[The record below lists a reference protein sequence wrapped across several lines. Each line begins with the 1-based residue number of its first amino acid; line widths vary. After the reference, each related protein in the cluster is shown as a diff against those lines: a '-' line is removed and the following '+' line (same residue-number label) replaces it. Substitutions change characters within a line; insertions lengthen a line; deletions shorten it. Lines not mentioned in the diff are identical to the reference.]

1 MHFLFE
7 GSEKKKSA
15 IVLVDNVIAE
25 NEEHF
30 FD

>member
-7 GSEKKKSA
+7 GSEKKSA
-15 IVLVDNVIAE
+15 IALVDNVIAE

>member
-7 GSEKKKSA
+7 GSEKKSA
-15 IVLVDNVIAE
+15 TVLVDNVIAE
-25 NEEHF
+25 NEEDF

>member
-7 GSEKKKSA
+7 GSENKSA